1 MKKKSRV
8 NKLLAYVYMPV
19 IFSIIAYLL
28 LYIALK
34 PYWDTVI
41 SVASIFTFNS
51 EILTNSGDRP
61 PIYDPNAEPV
71 EIKEAEEPYIDVHD
85 TQFPDSGSQ
94 YGQLT
99 CENAGLDAPVYW
111 DDTYEILRKGAG
123 QYTGTMLPGYGRMIL
138 LSAHNTSHF
147 RPLRDLEVGDI
158 ITFDTNYC
166 TYEYEVTEI
175 QVYNEM
181 DLERWVLDHILD
193 EEEVLV
199 MYTCW
204 PFEFQAGR
212 KTDRL
217 TVKAKRISGYDV
229 KWRLYEDEQ

>member
-1 MKKKSRV
+1 MKSKSRIL
-8 NKLLAYVYMPV
+8 KLLAYVFVPV

-34 PYWDTVI
+34 PYWDMAASTI
-41 SVASIFTFNS
+41 SIFTNS
-51 EILTNSGDRP
+51 QSTLMSSDEKP

-71 EIKEAEEPYIDVHD
+71 EIKEAEKPYIDVHD
-85 TQFPDSGSQ
+85 IQFPNSGEQ
-94 YGQLT
+94 YGLLT
-99 CENAGLDAPVYW
+99 CEKVGLDAPVYW
-111 DDTYEILRKGAG
+111 DDTYEILRRGAG
-123 QYTGTMLPGYGRMIL
+123 QYTGTLLPGYGRMIL
-138 LSAHNTSHF
+138 LSAHNVSHF
-147 RPLRDLEVGDI
+147 RPLRDLDLGDV

-166 TYEYEVTEI
+166 RYEYEVTEI
-175 QVYNEM
+175 QVYNEL
-181 DLERWVLDHILD
+181 DLEAWVIEHLEDD
-193 EEEVLV
+193 EEVLV

-229 KWRLYEDEQ
+229 RWRLYEDE

>member
-1 MKKKSRV
+1 M
-8 NKLLAYVYMPV
+8 
-19 IFSIIAYLL
+19 
-28 LYIALK
+28 
-34 PYWDTVI
+34 
-41 SVASIFTFNS
+41 
-51 EILTNSGDRP
+51 
-61 PIYDPNAEPV
+61 
-71 EIKEAEEPYIDVHD
+71 
-85 TQFPDSGSQ
+85 
-94 YGQLT
+94 
-99 CENAGLDAPVYW
+99 
-111 DDTYEILRKGAG
+111 
-123 QYTGTMLPGYGRMIL
+123 
-138 LSAHNTSHF
+138 
-147 RPLRDLEVGDI
+147 
-158 ITFDTNYC
+158 
-166 TYEYEVTEI
+166 TEI